1 MLCAVKF
8 QSTMFKVGQ
17 KVVCIKA
24 DDFGYLQKDEVYEIR
39 GFCYNGQGIHLIGIH
54 PTQNLDNGFWID
66 RFRPIDDSWVEELLC
81 KLMSEAEVDE
91 LVSA

>member
-1 MLCAVKF
+1 
-8 QSTMFKVGQ
+8 MFKVGQ